1 MDRMEAYV
9 KTGISTRSLD
19 KGKRWDFHLRNQE
32 EFHAAIR
39 ELADQ
44 LQVEARQIICGRQV
58 HGSKICKIDKV
69 EKTFQ
74 LLEGYDCL
82 MTDQTEVVLA
92 TFHADCVPI
101 YLYDHEHHAIAM
113 VHAGWR
119 GTVAGIVGKAVE
131 AMSRTYGTRPEK
143 LFVKIGPCISQAGY
157 EVDRPVIQACE
168 AITGRTGIQES
179 RPGYAYV
186 NLATINREILI
197 RNGVIN
203 EKIQEDQ
210 IKTDQNPNLFYSHRR
225 EGEKAGRMLAWIFLA
240 PKGKRTE

>member
-1 MDRMEAYV
+1 MDEMKAHV
-9 KTGISTRSLD
+9 KTGITTRRLSN
-19 KGKRWDFHLRNQE
+19 GKRWDFHLRNQE
-32 EFHAAIR
+32 GFHTAIG

-44 LQVEARQIICGRQV
+44 LQVEPRQIICGKQV

-69 EKTFQ
+69 GKTFQ

-101 YLYDHEHHAIAM
+101 YLYDPEHHAIAM

-131 AMSRTYGTRPEK
+131 AMSRAYGTRPEK
-143 LFVKIGPCISQAGY
+143 LFAKIGSCISQAGY
-157 EVDRPVIQACE
+157 EVDKPVIQACE
-168 AITGRTGIQES
+168 AITGRTGIRES
-179 RPGYAYV
+179 RPGYANL
-186 NLATINREILI
+186 NLAAINREILI

-210 IKTDQNPNLFYSHRR
+210 RKTDQNSDLFYSHRR
-225 EGEKAGRMLAWIFLA
+225 EGKKAGRMLAWIFLT
-240 PKGKRTE
+240 PKGKGME